1 MLKKII
7 AATAVA
13 GALAIPAGSASAAVF
28 CLHLDVNVNGTQQV
42 IDQCTPVA

>member
-13 GALAIPAGSASAAVF
+13 GALGFVAAPAMAAGACVEI
-28 CLHLDVNVNGTQQV
+28 HLNINGTPV
-42 IDQCTPVA
+42 DVVQCTPPA